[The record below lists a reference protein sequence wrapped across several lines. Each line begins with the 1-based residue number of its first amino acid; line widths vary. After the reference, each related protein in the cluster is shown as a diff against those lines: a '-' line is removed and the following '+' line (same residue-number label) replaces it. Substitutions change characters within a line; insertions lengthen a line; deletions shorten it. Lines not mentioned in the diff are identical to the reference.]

1 MPSMS
6 WPARV
11 ALAPLLV
18 WQGRQVRRSALRL
31 PEAAGP
37 REGLAGGTG
46 EPCLRLLVVGDSS
59 AAGVGV
65 AHQHQALAEPLARA
79 LAKRLDGP
87 VGWQLLA
94 TTGHRAA
101 DSVAALQAAAS
112 LAPADVMLAVLGV
125 NDAVAMAPA
134 RPWLAALDALHAS
147 AAERAGV
154 RLSWHTALPPM
165 GRFPLLPQPLRWT
178 MGIEAARLDQAL
190 DRHLQGR
197 GDRRRA
203 VLPPTPAGTLPPG
216 WVAEDGFHPGPQGYR
231 RWAEALADQMA
242 ADPALPIR

>member
-1 MPSMS
+1 MS
-6 WPARV
+6 LPAKV

-18 WQGRQVRRSALRL
+18 WQGRQVRRRALRL
-31 PEAAGP
+31 PEANGP
-37 REGLAGGTG
+37 RAGVAGHGAG

-65 AHQHQALAEPLARA
+65 PNQHQALAEPLARG

-87 VGWQLLA
+87 VAWQLIA

-101 DSVAALQAAAS
+101 DAVAALHDTSALS
-112 LAPADVMLAVLGV
+112 PADVMLAVLGV
-125 NDAVAMAPA
+125 NDAVAMSPA
-134 RPWLAALDALHAS
+134 GAWLAALDALHACAS
-147 AAERAGV
+147 ERAGV

-165 GRFPLLPQPLRWT
+165 GRFPLLPQPLRWV
-178 MGIEAARLDQAL
+178 MGIEAKRLDRAL

-197 GDRRRA
+197 TDRRLA
-203 VLPPTPAGTLPPG
+203 TLPPTPTGALPPG
-216 WVAEDGFHPGPQGYR
+216 WVAEDGFHPGLQGYR

-242 ADPALPIR
+242 ADPALPVR

>member
-1 MPSMS
+1 MS
-6 WPARV
+6 LPAKV
-11 ALAPLLV
+11 ALAPLLI

-31 PEAAGP
+31 PEAHGP
-37 REGLAGGTG
+37 REGVAGHGTG

-87 VGWQLLA
+87 VAWQLIA

-101 DSVAALQAAAS
+101 DAVAALRDAS
-112 LAPADVMLAVLGV
+112 ALAPADVMLAVLGV
-125 NDAVAMAPA
+125 NDAVAMSPA
-134 RPWLAALDALHAS
+134 DPWLAALDALHVCAS
-147 AAERAGV
+147 ERAGV

-165 GRFPLLPQPLRWT
+165 GRFLLLPQPLRWV
-178 MGIEAARLDQAL
+178 MGIEAQRLDYAL
-190 DRHLQGR
+190 GRHLQGR
-197 GDRRRA
+197 MDRRLA
-203 VLPPTPAGTLPPG
+203 TLPPTPAGTLPTG

-231 RWAEALADQMA
+231 RWAEALAEQIA
-242 ADPALPIR
+242 ADPALPLR